1 MTKNAVEIEVITQHL
16 PKGHNCYWVDSVTST
31 QTQVKPNSLLIAE
44 QQTAGVGRRG
54 KQWLTPKGRSV
65 SLSYRFELPVP
76 ASQMAGY
83 QITTALAI
91 VDVIHAIDP
100 TVSLQLKWPNDLYH
114 GGKKFAGILI
124 NLIPKQQHT
133 EVIVGIGINW
143 QLTTEQIESVNQPV
157 CNIPWSQ
164 AVLNK
169 SLRRHQFIALLVE
182 KINHHNL
189 QFTHQGLSDFLLAW
203 QKHDYLLNQLIQVS
217 SEQQS
222 VTGEYHGIN
231 PQGELMLL
239 TSDGI
244 KTFCSGEVSVK
255 TV

>member
-1 MTKNAVEIEVITQHL
+1 MTKNALEIEVITQHL

-31 QTQVKPNSLLIAE
+31 QSQVKPNSLLIAE

-65 SLSYRFELPVP
+65 SLSYRFEL
-76 ASQMAGY
+76 ALLAAQMTGY

-100 TVSLQLKWPNDLYH
+100 AASLQLKWPNDLYH

-124 NLIPKQQHT
+124 NLIPQQQHT

-143 QLTTEQIESVNQPV
+143 QLTAEQIKSVNQPV
-157 CNIPWSQ
+157 CNIPLSQ
-164 AVLNK
+164 MALN
-169 SLRRHQFIALLVE
+169 RTPRHQFIAQLVE
-182 KINHHNL
+182 KIDHHNR
-189 QFTHQGLSDFLLAW
+189 QFIHQGLSAFLLAW
-203 QKHDYLLNQLIQVS
+203 QKHDYLLNQSIQVS
-217 SEQQS
+217 GEQQS
-222 VTGEYHGIN
+222 ETGEYHGIN
-231 PQGELMLL
+231 PQGELMLI